1 MRAGSL
7 SSRLEGARIQ
17 GREMFPVKEVN
28 RFKRARLAWRNQDA
42 SATDA
47 T

>member
-28 RFKRARLAWRNQDA
+28 RVKCARSAWRTQDA